1 MKYILGIPTSQIKI
15 KITFSII
22 EILTLLHIC
31 HFQINDLDKLIFVSK
46 TWSTNLHIGCL
57 LKHEDLASACEEKSN
72 LTDELEVK
80 FENGMEVEKF
90 SKVGDMDY
98 LP

>member
-1 MKYILGIPTSQIKI
+1 LAIPTSQIKI
-15 KITFSII
+15 KILFIYI
-22 EILTLLHIC
+22 EILTLLHKC
-31 HFQINDLDKLIFVSK
+31 HFLDKLIFVNK
-46 TWSTNLHIGCL
+46 TWSTNLHIGYL
-57 LKHEDLASACEEKSN
+57 LKHEDLASACETKYN

-80 FENGMEVEKF
+80 FENGMELEKF